1 MKQVLILLAGI
12 GMAITAMGQTD
23 STEQK
28 ADTIRI
34 GNMIIIKKPGRNNDD
49 DDRDKEARIHR
60 RRNYKPSN
68 ISTNWGIVDLGFA
81 NYDDQTNYGGP
92 EASAFAPGLV
102 KDDFKLRPGKSTN
115 VNIWIVTQRLNVV
128 KHVVNLKYGVGLEMF
143 NFRYKRNILFETN
156 PTTLVVKD
164 IVRNYEKNKLSAEYV
179 TAPIMLNFNFTPQRK
194 RGFGFSAGMSAGYLL
209 WSRQKTI
216 TSEDGKQK
224 KRDDFDLRPFKIS
237 YIGELVLGPVKLYG
251 SFATQSMFEKGL
263 DQTPYAV
270 GFRLSNW

>member
-28 ADTIRI
+28 EDTIRI
-34 GNMIIIKKPGRNNDD
+34 GNMIIIKKPGRNSDD
-49 DDRDKEARIHR
+49 NNNREARTYR

-68 ISTNWGIVDLGFA
+68 VSTNWGIVDLGFA
-81 NYDDQTNYGGP
+81 NYDDQTIYGAG
-92 EASAFAPGLV
+92 EAQTFAPDMV

-115 VNIWIVTQRLNVV
+115 VNVWIVTQRLNMI
-128 KHVVNLKYGVGLEMF
+128 KHVVNLKYGVGLEMW
-143 NFRYKRNILFETN
+143 NFRYKRNVLFDTN
-156 PTTLVVKD
+156 PTQVSID
-164 IVRNYEKNKLSAEYV
+164 DDRNYEKNKLAVEYV

-224 KRDDFDLRPFKIS
+224 RRDDFDLRPFKLS

-251 SFATQSMFEKGL
+251 SFAMKSMFEKGL

>member
-34 GNMIIIKKPGRNNDD
+34 GNMIIIKKPGRNDD
-49 DDRDKEARIHR
+49 NDKEARTYR

-68 ISTNWGIVDLGFA
+68 VSTNWGIVDLGFA

-92 EASAFAPGLV
+92 EASEFAPGMV
-102 KDDFKLRPGKSTN
+102 KSDFKLNPNKSSN
-115 VNIWIVTQRLNVV
+115 VNIWIVTQRLNVY
-128 KHVVNLKYGVGLEMF
+128 KHMVNLKYGAGLEMW
-143 NFRYKRNILFETN
+143 NFRYKRNVLYNTN
-156 PTTLVVKD
+156 PTLVSID
-164 IVRNYEKNKLSAEYV
+164 NDRNYEKNKLAAEYV
-179 TAPIMLNFNFTPQRK
+179 TVPLMVNFNFTPQRK

-216 TSEDGKQK
+216 TSENGKQK
-224 KRDDFDLRPFKIS
+224 TRDDFDLRPFKLT
-237 YIGELVLGPVKLYG
+237 YIGELVLGPVKVYA
-251 SFATQSMFEKGL
+251 SWATQSMFEKGL
-263 DQTPYAV
+263 DQTPYAI

>member
-12 GMAITAMGQTD
+12 GMATTAMGQTD

-49 DDRDKEARIHR
+49 DTNKEARIHR

-68 ISTNWGIVDLGFA
+68 VSTNWGIVDLGFA
-81 NYDDQTNYGGP
+81 NYDDQTIYGVG
-92 EASAFAPGLV
+92 EAQDFATNMG

-115 VNIWIVTQRLNVV
+115 VNIWIVTQRLNLI
-128 KHVVNLKYGVGLEMF
+128 KHAVNLKYGVGLEMW
-143 NFRYKRNILFETN
+143 NFRYKRNVLFDTN
-156 PTTLVVKD
+156 PTHVAIDDT
-164 IVRNYEKNKLSAEYV
+164 RNYEKNKLAVEYV
-179 TAPIMLNFNFTPQRK
+179 TAPIMLNFNLTPQRK

-216 TSEDGKQK
+216 TAEDGKQK
-224 KRDDFDLRPFKIS
+224 KKDDFDLRPFKIS

-251 SFATQSMFEKGL
+251 SFAAKSMFEKGL